1 MKEKLARQLAQEL
14 KRKQSSRMGQERCQP
29 AGLDDVLGAPVSD
42 ERFRQIAE
50 QYVDTLSSTALAA
63 EMPSLGAAAAGSG
76 VSVEVMSAPVTSVAS
91 IDCSA

>member
-14 KRKQSSRMGQERCQP
+14 KRKQSSRMGQERCQT

-50 QYVDTLSSTALAA
+50 QYVETLSSTALAA
-63 EMPSLGAAAAGSG
+63 EMPSLDVAAGSG

-91 IDCSA
+91 VDCSA